1 MNPHL
6 WLAFLIT
13 ATAMAFVPGPAV
25 LYVVGQGMRHGVRHA
40 IAANLGILSG
50 NAVWF
55 TASAVGLATLIAIAA
70 PIFIVIKWVGV
81 IYLAWLGLCAWRN
94 ALRGQSARRP
104 AAADDVPSPVQREK
118 GDRSLGEWWAR
129 AHRDRVRVRMWRQ
142 GVLLQLANPKAI
154 LFFTALL
161 PQFID
166 PAHAIAPQVFV
177 LAVTSIVSEF
187 FVLAAYAW
195 LAARGGALLL
205 ARPRLARASDA
216 AAGTC
221 LIGAGIGLAL
231 AHPTR

>member
-25 LYVVGQGMRHGVRHA
+25 LYVAGQGVRHGA
-40 IAANLGILSG
+40 KKAVAANLGILSG

-55 TASAVGLATLIAIAA
+55 AASAVGLATLIAVAA
-70 PIFIVIKWVGV
+70 PVFIVIKWLGV
-81 IYLAWLGLCAWRN
+81 AYLAWLGLCAWRD
-94 ALRGQSARRP
+94 AVRGTGSLTIARP
-104 AAADDVPSPVQREK
+104 VPT
-118 GDRSLGEWWAR
+118 GL
-129 AHRDRVRVRMWRQ
+129 RMWRQ

-166 PAHAIAPQVFV
+166 TAHAIAPQVFV

-231 AHPTR
+231 AHPMR

>member
-13 ATAMAFVPGPAV
+13 ATVMAFVPGPAV
-25 LYVVGQGMRHGVRHA
+25 LYVAGQGVRHGA
-40 IAANLGILSG
+40 KKAVAANLGILSG

-55 TASAVGLATLIAIAA
+55 AASAVGLATLIAVAA
-70 PIFIVIKWVGV
+70 PLFIVIKWLGV
-81 IYLAWLGLCAWRN
+81 AYLAWLGLCAWRD
-94 ALRGQSARRP
+94 AVRGTGSLTIARP
-104 AAADDVPSPVQREK
+104 VPT
-118 GDRSLGEWWAR
+118 GL
-129 AHRDRVRVRMWRQ
+129 RMWRQ

-166 PAHAIAPQVFV
+166 TAHAIAPQVFV

-231 AHPTR
+231 AHPMR

>member
-13 ATAMAFVPGPAV
+13 ATVMAFVPGPAV
-25 LYVVGQGMRHGVRHA
+25 LYVAGQGVRHGA
-40 IAANLGILSG
+40 KKAVAANLGILSG

-55 TASAVGLATLIAIAA
+55 AASAVGLATLIAVAA
-70 PIFIVIKWVGV
+70 PLFIVIKWLGV
-81 IYLAWLGLCAWRN
+81 AYLAWLGLCAWRD
-94 ALRGQSARRP
+94 AVRGTGSLTIARP
-104 AAADDVPSPVQREK
+104 VPT
-118 GDRSLGEWWAR
+118 GL
-129 AHRDRVRVRMWRQ
+129 RMWRQ

-166 PAHAIAPQVFV
+166 TAHAIAPQVFV

-205 ARPRLARASDA
+205 ARPRLARASDV

-231 AHPTR
+231 AHPMR

>member
-13 ATAMAFVPGPAV
+13 ATVMAFVPGPAV
-25 LYVVGQGMRHGVRHA
+25 LYVAGQGVRHGA
-40 IAANLGILSG
+40 KKAVAANLGILSG

-55 TASAVGLATLIAIAA
+55 AASAVGLATLIAVAA
-70 PIFIVIKWVGV
+70 PLFIVIKWLGV
-81 IYLAWLGLCAWRN
+81 AYLAWLGLCAWRD
-94 ALRGQSARRP
+94 AMRGTGSLTIARP
-104 AAADDVPSPVQREK
+104 VPT
-118 GDRSLGEWWAR
+118 GL
-129 AHRDRVRVRMWRQ
+129 RMWRQ

-166 PAHAIAPQVFV
+166 TAHAIAPQVFV

-231 AHPTR
+231 AHPMR

>member
-1 MNPHL
+1 
-6 WLAFLIT
+6 
-13 ATAMAFVPGPAV
+13 V
-25 LYVVGQGMRHGVRHA
+25 
-40 IAANLGILSG
+40 
-50 NAVWF
+50 
-55 TASAVGLATLIAIAA
+55 
-70 PIFIVIKWVGV
+70 FIVIKWLGV
-81 IYLAWLGLCAWRN
+81 VYLAWLGLCAWRD
-94 ALRGQSARRP
+94 ALRGTGSLTIARP
-104 AAADDVPSPVQREK
+104 VPT
-118 GDRSLGEWWAR
+118 GL
-129 AHRDRVRVRMWRQ
+129 RMWRQ

-166 PAHAIAPQVFV
+166 TAHAIAPQVFV

-231 AHPTR
+231 AHPMR

>member
-13 ATAMAFVPGPAV
+13 ATVMAFVPGPAV
-25 LYVVGQGMRHGVRHA
+25 LYVAGQGVRHGA
-40 IAANLGILSG
+40 KKAVAANLGILSG

-55 TASAVGLATLIAIAA
+55 SASAVGLATLIAVAA
-70 PIFIVIKWVGV
+70 PVFIVIKWLGV
-81 IYLAWLGLCAWRN
+81 VYLAWLGLCAWRD
-94 ALRGQSARRP
+94 AVRGTGSLTIARP
-104 AAADDVPSPVQREK
+104 VPT
-118 GDRSLGEWWAR
+118 GL
-129 AHRDRVRVRMWRQ
+129 RMWRQ

-166 PAHAIAPQVFV
+166 TAHAIAPQVFV

-231 AHPTR
+231 AHPMR

>member
-25 LYVVGQGMRHGVRHA
+25 LYVAGQGVRHGA
-40 IAANLGILSG
+40 KKAVAANLGILSG

-55 TASAVGLATLIAIAA
+55 AASAVGLATLIAVAA
-70 PIFIVIKWVGV
+70 PVFIVIKWLGV
-81 IYLAWLGLCAWRN
+81 VYLAWLGLCAWRD
-94 ALRGQSARRP
+94 AVRGTGSLTIARP
-104 AAADDVPSPVQREK
+104 VPT
-118 GDRSLGEWWAR
+118 GL
-129 AHRDRVRVRMWRQ
+129 RMWRQ

-166 PAHAIAPQVFV
+166 TAHAIAPQVFV

-231 AHPTR
+231 AHPMR